1 MPAGYPKCLPLPA
14 GRRGCQ
20 QQFHP
25 AFFRCGWM
33 AAWAGPFACWFHAVL
48 IGGFIGLN
56 IRSSRCG
63 NSGHGTLWETA
74 GQAACA
80 SAVHCRP
87 RRATGWGGLNMGV
100 SRGDSSVG
108 HRVLSFPRQGRVSYG
123 PRAGLPGRR
132 KSPPSYH
139 TLVCFVFIT
148 TGATCWKERLT
159 WLFLPV
165 SSRRPTGSWPGG
177 ISRLLA
183 FCYRGGRSSA
193 SSSQRAECRPFAP
206 TAMVFWKMR
215 IGTC

>member
-1 MPAGYPKCLPLPA
+1 
-14 GRRGCQ
+14 
-20 QQFHP
+20 
-25 AFFRCGWM
+25 M

-63 NSGHGTLWETA
+63 YSGSRTLWETA

-139 TLVCFVFIT
+139 TLVCFMRT
-148 TGATCWKERLT
+148 ASGTACWNERLPCS
-159 WLFLPV
+159 LCRFLHAGQPD
-165 SSRRPTGSWPGG
+165 PWPGG